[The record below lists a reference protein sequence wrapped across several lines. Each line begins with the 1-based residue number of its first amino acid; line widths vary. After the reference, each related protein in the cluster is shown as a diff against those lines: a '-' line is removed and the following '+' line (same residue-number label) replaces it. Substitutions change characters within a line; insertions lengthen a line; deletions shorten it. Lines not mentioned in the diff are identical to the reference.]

1 MKKVLI
7 VGAGPVGLIIGCYLN
22 KYGIDFDIID
32 KNTHSTTWSK
42 ALSVSPATIKAFHGL
57 ALAGELT
64 AQGKQVQSIYA
75 WYKNR
80 KFLHIDNRHL
90 PTCYP
95 FHVSIPQPRTE
106 QILETALAEAGQLVK
121 RGHQLVSWRREE
133 GRYHVSL
140 LDDARRACSATYDY
154 IIGADG
160 AASTVRELAGIGFS
174 GHDYP
179 LHFVM
184 ADVQFAS
191 AATLPGTSYY
201 IDELG
206 FLIFLPMPDN
216 QVRIVIKRAGR
227 LPSPRPVP
235 DLQEI
240 NVALAR
246 FCPEVPPA
254 QALTW
259 SSSANFYNRIA
270 DDNLQ
275 HNIML
280 AGDAFHLFSP
290 IGGQGMNTGIQDAI
304 NLAWKLAF
312 YLHGVASDRLLA
324 SYRTERFAAVS
335 GVLHAT
341 DHDTGLIAGLVPKN
355 HIDAVYF
362 PEFCNRHYYRHQ
374 LPLQYAGFAAPQ
386 CAHPNGLMGH
396 HVPWYVFTS
405 PQATFRN
412 SYDAF
417 ASGKVV
423 VFSARVDCPPLS
435 RLKPGGWFIFCA
447 LDPADEAF
455 LEALQIGRDDY
466 AVINP
471 DGYVGFT
478 GSEAGTSQYLSSLYV
493 ME

>member
-1 MKKVLI
+1 
-7 VGAGPVGLIIGCYLN
+7 
-22 KYGIDFDIID
+22 
-32 KNTHSTTWSK
+32 
-42 ALSVSPATIKAFHGL
+42 
-57 ALAGELT
+57 
-64 AQGKQVQSIYA
+64 
-75 WYKNR
+75 
-80 KFLHIDNRHL
+80 
-90 PTCYP
+90 
-95 FHVSIPQPRTE
+95 
-106 QILETALAEAGQLVK
+106 
-121 RGHQLVSWRREE
+121 
-133 GRYHVSL
+133 
-140 LDDARRACSATYDY
+140 
-154 IIGADG
+154 
-160 AASTVRELAGIGFS
+160 ASTVRELAGIGFS

-341 DHDTGLIAGLVPKN
+341 D
-355 HIDAVYF
+355 
-362 PEFCNRHYYRHQ
+362 
-374 LPLQYAGFAAPQ
+374 
-386 CAHPNGLMGH
+386 
-396 HVPWYVFTS
+396 
-405 PQATFRN
+405 
-412 SYDAF
+412 
-417 ASGKVV
+417 
-423 VFSARVDCPPLS
+423 
-435 RLKPGGWFIFCA
+435 
-447 LDPADEAF
+447 
-455 LEALQIGRDDY
+455 
-466 AVINP
+466 
-471 DGYVGFT
+471 
-478 GSEAGTSQYLSSLYV
+478 
-493 ME
+493 